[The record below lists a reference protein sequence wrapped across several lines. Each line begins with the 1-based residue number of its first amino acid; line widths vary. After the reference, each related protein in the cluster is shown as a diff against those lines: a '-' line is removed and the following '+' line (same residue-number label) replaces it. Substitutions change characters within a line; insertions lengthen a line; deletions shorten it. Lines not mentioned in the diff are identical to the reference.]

1 MSRESG
7 RKYTSDRQKII
18 EWYREDVQRY
28 RRMIGKETEYGT
40 IVTERLIR
48 NIENRIKELEI
59 KEKLDDT
66 RRELS

>member
-1 MSRESG
+1 
-7 RKYTSDRQKII
+7 
-18 EWYREDVQRY
+18 
-28 RRMIGKETEYGT
+28 MIGKETEYET
-40 IVTERLIR
+40 IVTERLIN

>member
-1 MSRESG
+1 
-7 RKYTSDRQKII
+7 
-18 EWYREDVQRY
+18 
-28 RRMIGKETEYGT
+28 MIGKETEYVT

-48 NIENRIKELEI
+48 NIENRIQELEI

>member
-1 MSRESG
+1 
-7 RKYTSDRQKII
+7 
-18 EWYREDVQRY
+18 
-28 RRMIGKETEYGT
+28 MIGKETEYGT
-40 IVTERLIR
+40 IVTERLIN

>member
-1 MSRESG
+1 
-7 RKYTSDRQKII
+7 
-18 EWYREDVQRY
+18 
-28 RRMIGKETEYGT
+28 MIGKETEYGT
-40 IVTERLIR
+40 IVSEKLIN

>member
-1 MSRESG
+1 
-7 RKYTSDRQKII
+7 
-18 EWYREDVQRY
+18 
-28 RRMIGKETEYGT
+28 MIGKETEYGT

-48 NIENRIKELEI
+48 NIENRIQELEI